1 MKVKEITR
9 KCSKTNYEGGILYRV
24 SFTDIPDY
32 AKNMW
37 REHSAEA
44 HMALTEPVLE
54 MQAVITPN
62 KKLHD
67 VNVGYQFNSYV
78 EFPLEA
84 IDTIQMADD
93 FIKTV
98 DSEGNVLP
106 DAYNPQTGE
115 IMGDIEWNELVTD
128 LKKTEQLKS
137 ISLYF
142 QLMNDRPEE
151 FANTGLINIEK
162 NIDKFMVAAQVLN
175 KPVGVVYE
183 SKYHLMVVDICI
195 GKMDIILM
203 NVLFQK
209 FRGLRLLFLRNGV
222 EDSSF

>member
-1 MKVKEITR
+1 
-9 KCSKTNYEGGILYRV
+9 
-24 SFTDIPDY
+24 
-32 AKNMW
+32 
-37 REHSAEA
+37 
-44 HMALTEPVLE
+44 
-54 MQAVITPN
+54 
-62 KKLHD
+62 
-67 VNVGYQFNSYV
+67 
-78 EFPLEA
+78 
-84 IDTIQMADD
+84 
-93 FIKTV
+93 
-98 DSEGNVLP
+98 
-106 DAYNPQTGE
+106 
-115 IMGDIEWNELVTD
+115 
-128 LKKTEQLKS
+128 
-137 ISLYF
+137 
-142 QLMNDRPEE
+142 MNDRPEE